1 MLKNDMKRFQNERE
15 NEIKNIK
22 KSALNYAI
30 LYFKNRSDE
39 QCKIFT
45 NETIKILKKYS
56 ILRVTL
62 EERDA
67 QLSLASQRNI
77 SQEYII

>member
-1 MLKNDMKRFQNERE
+1 MLKNEIKRFQNERE

-45 NETIKILKKYS
+45 NEAMKILKKYS
-56 ILRVTL
+56 VLREAL
-62 EERDA
+62 SERDD

-77 SQEYII
+77 S

>member
-1 MLKNDMKRFQNERE
+1 MLKNDIKRFHNERD

-39 QCKIFT
+39 QSKIFT
-45 NETIKILKKYS
+45 NEAMKILKKYY
-56 ILRVTL
+56 
-62 EERDA
+62 
-67 QLSLASQRNI
+67 NI
-77 SQEYII
+77 Y

>member
-1 MLKNDMKRFQNERE
+1 MLKNEIKRFHNERE

-45 NETIKILKKYS
+45 NEAMKILKKYS
-56 ILRVTL
+56 VLRVAL
-62 EERDA
+62 SERDD
-67 QLSLASQRNI
+67 
-77 SQEYII
+77 

>member
-1 MLKNDMKRFQNERE
+1 MKRFQNERE

-30 LYFKNRSDE
+30 LYFKSRSDE
-39 QCKIFT
+39 QSKIFT
-45 NETIKILKKYS
+45 NEAMKVLKKYS
-56 ILRVTL
+56 VLRVAL
-62 EERDA
+62 EDRDT

>member
-1 MLKNDMKRFQNERE
+1 MKRFQNERE

-30 LYFKNRSDE
+30 LYFKSRSDE
-39 QCKIFT
+39 QSKIFT
-45 NETIKILKKYS
+45 NEAMKILKKYS

-62 EERDA
+62 EDRDS

>member
-1 MLKNDMKRFQNERE
+1 MKRFQNERE

-30 LYFKNRSDE
+30 LYFKSRSDE
-39 QCKIFT
+39 QSKIFT
-45 NETIKILKKYS
+45 NEAMKVLKKYS
-56 ILRVTL
+56 VLRMTL
-62 EERDA
+62 EDRDT

>member
-1 MLKNDMKRFQNERE
+1 MKRFQNERE

-30 LYFKNRSDE
+30 LYFKSRSDE
-39 QCKIFT
+39 QSKIFT
-45 NETIKILKKYS
+45 NEAMKVLKKYS
-56 ILRVTL
+56 VLRVTL
-62 EERDA
+62 EDRDT

>member
-1 MLKNDMKRFQNERE
+1 MKRFQNERE
-15 NEIKNIK
+15 IEIKNIK

-30 LYFKNRSDE
+30 LYFKSRSDE
-39 QCKIFT
+39 QSKIFT
-45 NETIKILKKYS
+45 NEAMKVLKKYS
-56 ILRVTL
+56 VLRVTL
-62 EERDA
+62 EDRDT

>member
-1 MLKNDMKRFQNERE
+1 MKRFQNERE
-15 NEIKNIK
+15 NEIENIK

-30 LYFKNRSDE
+30 LYFKSRSDE
-39 QCKIFT
+39 QSKIFT
-45 NETIKILKKYS
+45 NEAMKILKKYS

-62 EERDA
+62 EDRDS